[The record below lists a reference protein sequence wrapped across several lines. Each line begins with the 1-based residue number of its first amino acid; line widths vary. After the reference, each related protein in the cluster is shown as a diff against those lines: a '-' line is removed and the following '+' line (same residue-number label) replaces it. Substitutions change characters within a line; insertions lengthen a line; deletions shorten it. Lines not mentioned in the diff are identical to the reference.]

1 MRVDNE
7 FLDDTQAFRCLS
19 MYSFLND
26 GDTYT
31 FKKFLATLP
40 VDRSDWLFVKMF
52 IEDHFPGVEFIGYE
66 GPEIPFP
73 KEIPGVNFD

>member
-1 MRVDNE
+1 MQVDNE
-7 FLDDTQAFRCLS
+7 FLGETNAFQCLS
-19 MYSFLND
+19 MYSFLKD

-40 VDRSDWLFVKMF
+40 VDRSDPLFVKMF
-52 IEDHFPGVEFIGYE
+52 IEDHFPGVEFVGYD